1 MYKFLMN
8 ELMRQ
13 EHMEIRYKSLDE
25 EFYKQDDGGSERN
38 ESNETEMKNMEQNY
52 MILKNK
58 LLEDLGYSTGELF
71 KVEED
76 NHEK

>member
-13 EHMEIRYKSLDE
+13 EHMEIRYKTLDE

-38 ESNETEMKNMEQNY
+38 ESQETEMKNMEQNY

-58 LLEDLGYSTGELF
+58 LLEDLGLATGELI
-71 KVEED
+71 KIDEEV
-76 NHEK
+76 HEK